1 MEIKRNKDKYSSF
14 LVSTNIDKDV
24 KKYLLEKKY
33 SSEIG
38 DIIINVL
45 ANSTFTEAYIYK
57 RNQSNEY
64 IQTNFIEPRE
74 PAINGDIHLLRT
86 GEHYHLLY
94 QTVLSSKVNIVLTN
108 NLLFCI
114 CIIFEIS
121 YFQSSVVRCSCI
133 EISLLFHNQSSEK
146 RFWRNIRFRQL
157 ISQCSNREVF
167 LLMLVFFCN
176 FINF

>member
-38 DIIINVL
+38 DITINVL

-74 PAINGDIHLLRT
+74 LAINGDIHLLRT

-114 CIIFEIS
+114 CIIF
-121 YFQSSVVRCSCI
+121 
-133 EISLLFHNQSSEK
+133 
-146 RFWRNIRFRQL
+146 
-157 ISQCSNREVF
+157 
-167 LLMLVFFCN
+167 
-176 FINF
+176 